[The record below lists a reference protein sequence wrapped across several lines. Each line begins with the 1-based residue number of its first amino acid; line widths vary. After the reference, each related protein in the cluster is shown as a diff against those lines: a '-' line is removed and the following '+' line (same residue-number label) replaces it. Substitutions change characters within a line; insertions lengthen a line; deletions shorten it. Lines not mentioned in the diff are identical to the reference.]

1 MTETNYYK
9 KQNTVTEEDVKANMQ
24 DVYCTTLKP
33 FDKPVT
39 FVEVRMKNGFT
50 VREST
55 TCVDPNNYNE
65 EIGKEICLKRIEDKI
80 WLLLGYALQEKLYQ
94 NM

>member
-55 TCVDPNNYNE
+55 TCVDPSNYDEN
-65 EIGKEICLKRIEDKI
+65 IGKEICLKRIEDKI

-94 NM
+94 NN